1 MASQTETRKLNTSL
15 KITNLLS
22 FIEQVLNLW
31 SHSKGIF
38 QHLLEENVDVN
49 EANRRT
55 MLTVIFS
62 VKYLAHQCLDPHMK
76 STTKLSALCKEVL

>member
-1 MASQTETRKLNTSL
+1 MASQTETGKLNTSL

-22 FIEQVLNLW
+22 FIEQMSDLW

-38 QHLLEENVDVN
+38 QHLLKEIVDVN

-62 VKYLAHQCLDPHMK
+62 VKYLAHQCLTLRGDRDEVMETF
-76 STTKLSALCKEVL
+76 STLWN